1 MITTYRDNQIEA
13 IRRILNKFSSL
24 EIPLKIQFQIFF
36 CSIVLS
42 SEFSHANLER
52 LIVSLSDEKGY
63 SIISDEDEFFVCS
76 FGDDVATVIVSV
88 LKIKQTITVNI
99 NL

>member
-24 EIPLKIQFQIFF
+24 EIQLKIQFQSF

>member
-1 MITTYRDNQIEA
+1 MITAYRDNQIEA

-24 EIPLKIQFQIFF
+24 EIPLKIQFQSF

>member
-1 MITTYRDNQIEA
+1 MITIYRDNQIEA

-24 EIPLKIQFQIFF
+24 EIPLKIQFQIF

-63 SIISDEDEFFVCS
+63 SIISDEDEFFDCS

>member
-24 EIPLKIQFQIFF
+24 EIQLKIQFQSFF
-36 CSIVLS
+36 SIVLS